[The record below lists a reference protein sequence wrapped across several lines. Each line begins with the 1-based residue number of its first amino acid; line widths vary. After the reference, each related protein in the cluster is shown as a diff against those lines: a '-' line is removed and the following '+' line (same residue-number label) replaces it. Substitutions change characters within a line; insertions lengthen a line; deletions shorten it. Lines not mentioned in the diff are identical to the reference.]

1 MTIKS
6 IILFLLSAVTMLG
19 SAAIVAVLQ
28 SETRFPSIRASLE
41 YWEGVRYTPYAD
53 PARPSH
59 MIVGIGHNL
68 TGNNQV
74 VMTSRKYTKTEV
86 DSFYRVDL
94 SNALRAARAGVTD
107 FDQLDDQV
115 KQVVINLIWT
125 VGPSG
130 FESFINFRKA
140 LSNRHYR
147 TAANELASS
156 RWATQVSRARVEWSV
171 GVLKSAG
178 NSKL

>member
-1 MTIKS
+1 MTTIKS
-6 IILFLLSAVTMLG
+6 ISLFLFTAAVAL
-19 SAAIVAVLQ
+19 AVP
-28 SETRFPSIRASLE
+28 RFNSVRQSLE
-41 YWEGVRYTPYAD
+41 HWEGVRYVPYAD
-53 PARPSH
+53 PARSSH

-68 TGNNQV
+68 TSNNQDGRNGRY
-74 VMTSRKYTKTEV
+74 RKYSQTEV
-86 DSFYRVDL
+86 DAFYRVDL
-94 SNALRAARAGVTD
+94 KMAADTARAGVTN

-130 FESFINFRKA
+130 FKSFVKFRKA

-171 GVLKSAG
+171 GVLKHQ
-178 NSKL
+178 